1 MIRQKWKDLLGV
13 LVFLAIIASLISWV
27 LKPAI
32 APQQTVQNT
41 QAMEIAAYQELIN
54 NISEFN
60 ALSVA
65 DQETADMMSFIYN
78 DVGDGT
84 AIKAIYGVVTL
95 FRHGDIA
102 YFMYEKGAI
111 SEARLISVLGPLP
124 MIDEQGL
131 IFWKQYKQLF
141 VKPYQNYIDREVG
154 GRALG
159 KSVENFSTAMILYRI
174 MFVDEVAWSARHMS
188 GLMDKSPKVA
198 MWVG

>member
-1 MIRQKWKDLLGV
+1 MIRQKWKDLLEGIG
-13 LVFLAIIASLISWV
+13 FLAIIASLIFLGFETRNS
-27 LKPAI
+27 A
-32 APQQTVQNT
+32 QQTVQNT
-41 QAMEIAAYQELIN
+41 QAIEIAAYQELIN

-78 DVGDGT
+78 DVGDGLQLRQFT
-84 AIKAIYGVVTL
+84 ALVTL

-141 VKPYQNYIDREVG
+141 VKPYQNYIDEKLAEGHWGSR
-154 GRALG
+154 
-159 KSVENFSTAMILYRI
+159 
-174 MFVDEVAWSARHMS
+174 
-188 GLMDKSPKVA
+188 
-198 MWVG
+198 